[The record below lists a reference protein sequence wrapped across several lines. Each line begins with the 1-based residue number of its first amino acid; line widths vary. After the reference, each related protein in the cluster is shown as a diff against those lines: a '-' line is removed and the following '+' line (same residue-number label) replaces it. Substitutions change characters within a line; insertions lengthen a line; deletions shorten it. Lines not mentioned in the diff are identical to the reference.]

1 MIKILNIGLNIT
13 LLFSLCGENKLKD
26 LGFCLRPPGTVL
38 ACFLYQKPQATVM
51 FCMYMIALDHI
62 FPLVPHMIAY
72 EVSLLRYETK
82 PVLQAAYLPIK
93 LCMYVIEMS

>member
-1 MIKILNIGLNIT
+1 
-13 LLFSLCGENKLKD
+13 
-26 LGFCLRPPGTVL
+26 
-38 ACFLYQKPQATVM
+38 M

-62 FPLVPHMIAY
+62 FPLVPHMLAS

-93 LCMYVIEMS
+93 LCMYVIEIS